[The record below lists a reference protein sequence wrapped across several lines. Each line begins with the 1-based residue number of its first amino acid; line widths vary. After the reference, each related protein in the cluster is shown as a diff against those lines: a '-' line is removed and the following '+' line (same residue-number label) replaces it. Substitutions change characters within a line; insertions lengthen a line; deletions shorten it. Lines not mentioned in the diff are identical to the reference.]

1 MTNQDSPKDFPW
13 KRSRYGFSFLFFLS
27 LLVSC
32 FVLRVVLYFRFGLRE
47 THSLGTVGRIFLS
60 GLHQDCVAALMITLP
75 LLFWLWITSD
85 RRFEKIWHRVLF
97 TGGFFLFWTMAIFLF
112 FTEYY
117 FFDEFKSRFNTVAVD
132 YLEAPKEVAGNIWA
146 SYPVA
151 LIVGVCVAFSLAWTI
166 AAFRYFRQMWQQP
179 TFTRSRFLH
188 FAGAVILWLALWL
201 SLNIQA
207 NPLDWSSILSWITA
221 RTQGTHFSE
230 NRTLN
235 EIANNGQLS
244 FINAGF
250 TRNLDYSAYYRTLSR
265 DEAYARTRKIL
276 TTPQVEFVG
285 DQYSTRRKVAGD
297 PNRPR
302 LNVVILL
309 EESLGSEFWGCLGR
323 TNTLTPEMDKL
334 ALSEGLL
341 FTNLYA
347 CGNRTVRGFEGVFSS
362 FPPLPGDSIV
372 KRDRSENVESIARV
386 LKRDGYNTVFLY
398 GGRGLFDGMA
408 SYALN
413 NGWDRFLEHNP
424 PFHDDFPNATFSTG
438 WGVCDE
444 EVFAHAIEEFRAL
457 HNKGKPF
464 FGTVLSVS
472 NHQPF
477 TFPKG
482 RLPQLDSGKPNR
494 RKAVQYSDWSLG
506 QFFQLARK
514 EAFWTN
520 TIFAV
525 VADHGARV
533 YGKEDVPIHSYEIP
547 LVILGPAV
555 VNAPQRIGVLGN
567 SLDVA
572 PTVLGLI
579 GRPYETMFF
588 GRDVL
593 NGSPD
598 EGRALLNHNRDIGMF
613 ANDRMV
619 VLGLQKTVEFYEGN
633 PKAAGLALV
642 TKPKPE
648 FLELEKNATA
658 IYQVAD
664 DLYMH
669 RLYRIDG
676 MSLTSN
682 TVAAKPALPPE
693 K

>member
-1 MTNQDSPKDFPW
+1 
-13 KRSRYGFSFLFFLS
+13 
-27 LLVSC
+27 
-32 FVLRVVLYFRFGLRE
+32 
-47 THSLGTVGRIFLS
+47 
-60 GLHQDCVAALMITLP
+60 
-75 LLFWLWITSD
+75 
-85 RRFEKIWHRVLF
+85 VLF
-97 TGGFFLFWTMAIFLF
+97 VSGFVLFWTVAVFLF
-112 FTEYY
+112 FTEFY

-132 YLEAPKEVAGNIWA
+132 YLQAPNEVAGNIWA
-146 SYPVA
+146 SYPVTAIVAACIA
-151 LIVGVCVAFSLAWTI
+151 LSVGWCVL
-166 AAFRYFRQMWQQP
+166 AFRYFRPMWQQP
-179 TFTRSRFLH
+179 SFTRSRFLH
-188 FAGAVILWLALWL
+188 FAGAAVLWLALWL
-201 SLNIQA
+201 TLNPHA
-207 NPLDWSSILSWITA
+207 DVFPLLKWSSIQSWITA
-221 RTQGTHFSE
+221 RTQGTRFSA

-235 EIANNGQLS
+235 EIANNGTLS
-244 FINAGF
+244 FITAGF
-250 TRNLDYSAYYRTLSR
+250 THNLDYSAFYRTLPR

-276 TTPQVEFVG
+276 SWPHAEFVG
-285 DQYSTRRKVAGD
+285 DQQSIRRKVAGD
-297 PNRPR
+297 PDRPR

-334 ALSEGLL
+334 ALNEGLL

-386 LKRDGYNTVFLY
+386 LKRDGYDTVFLY

-413 NGWDRFLEHNP
+413 NGWDQFLEHNP
-424 PFHDDFPNATFSTG
+424 PFHDDFTNATFTTT

-444 EVFAHAIEEFRAL
+444 EVFAHAIEVFRAL

-464 FGTVLSVS
+464 LGTVLSVS

-506 QFFQLARK
+506 QFFQQAKK

-520 TIFAV
+520 TIFIV

-533 YGKEDVPIHSYEIP
+533 YGREDIPIHSYEIP

-555 VNAPQRIGVLGN
+555 VKAPQQIGILGN

-572 PTVLGLI
+572 PTVLGMI

-588 GRDVL
+588 GHDLL
-593 NGSPD
+593 NSSPD
-598 EGRALLNHNRDIGMF
+598 EPRALLNHNRDIGMF

-619 VLGLQKTVEFYEGN
+619 VLGLQKSLEFYQGN
-633 PKAAGLALV
+633 PKVELKLV
-642 TKPKPE
+642 SDPSPE

-676 MSLTSN
+676 MSVTSN
-682 TVAAKPALPPE
+682 TVAAKPAPALE
-693 K
+693 R